1 MSLVKRV
8 SAAAASVIASGMI
21 IAPAA
26 LADATCTISGNGSDS
41 TNRCTITIT
50 KVGGGSGCE
59 NTCDGQPKQVNKA
72 KVKNKVKIR
81 QNTGGNTA
89 NRNTGGNVNIETG
102 NNTADVTI
110 TNDVNTNN

>member
-1 MSLVKRV
+1 MNLAKRV
-8 SAAAASVIASGMI
+8 GAAAASVIASGMI
-21 IAPAA
+21 MAPAA

-59 NTCDGQPKQVNKA
+59 TTCSGQPKQVNKA
-72 KVKNKVKIR
+72 KVKNKIKIK
-81 QNTGGNTA
+81 QNTGGNKA
-89 NRNTGGNVNIETG
+89 NKNTGGSVTIETG
-102 NNTADVTI
+102 NNTAEVTI